1 MLSFLYVYSD
11 HSILECYN
19 LFSGVELSMRSFFVI
34 IIIIIAWGGQTSTTS
49 YNIPENKRN
58 VVSYNICLV
67 KKFDPDQTSYN
78 KIQHDTTGWPNECN
92 ISYNIK
98 LYDVV

>member
-34 IIIIIAWGGQTSTTS
+34 IIIIGALSAGTKTYYVGQIDMLFMSAFWNS
-49 YNIPENKRN
+49 LPIG
-58 VVSYNICLV
+58 CL
-67 KKFDPDQTSYN
+67 KFRFSLE
-78 KIQHDTTGWPNECN
+78 IHSS
-92 ISYNIK
+92 I
-98 LYDVV
+98 